1 MTTARGRRR
10 PLVSSV
16 ARGVALGAGLAAAG
30 VARRWFDVVEV
41 QGGSMA
47 PTLAAGD
54 WLLIERRSY
63 GRRLPR
69 VGEVVL
75 APDPRD
81 PARELIKRVAAVDD
95 TAGTVELRG
104 DAPEASTDSR
114 AFGAVP
120 IDTVRWRA
128 VLRYWPMARRGPVP
142 ELPAEGQP
150 DRAADQVER

>member
-1 MTTARGRRR
+1 MTSARGRRR
-10 PLVSSV
+10 PLVASV

-63 GRRLPR
+63 EGRLPR

-75 APDPRD
+75 AADPRD
-81 PARELIKRVAAVDD
+81 PSRELIKRVASVDAA
-95 TAGTVELRG
+95 AGTVELRG

-120 IDTVRWRA
+120 MDTVRWRA
-128 VLRYWPMARRGPVP
+128 VLRYWPVARRGLIP
-142 ELPAEGQP
+142 ERPGERPL
-150 DRAADQVER
+150 DQAVD

>member
-1 MTTARGRRR
+1 
-10 PLVSSV
+10 
-16 ARGVALGAGLAAAG
+16 
-30 VARRWFDVVEV
+30 VVEV

-54 WLLIERRSY
+54 WLVIERRSY

-69 VGEVVL
+69 VGEIVL

-81 PARELIKRVAAVDD
+81 PSRELIKRVAAVD
-95 TAGTVELRG
+95 ASSRTVELRG

-128 VLRYWPMARRGPVP
+128 VACYWPLARAHLVRVRHPRTAGMG
-142 ELPAEGQP
+142 A
-150 DRAADQVER
+150 